1 MDKYHDKSGD
11 KFFGAENSTTSTATF
26 VDSGKC
32 FVSSSSSWIVDS
44 GASDHMTGN
53 HSLLCNFSEHRSFK
67 KVEIANGT
75 FSQAI
80 GSGTVRLSQS
90 MSLSSVLSLPKFT
103 FNLLS
108 VSKISRG
115 LNCSV
120 KFYPY
125 HCIFKDL
132 STKQILSNYVVIWGI
147 HIFKV

>member
-1 MDKYHDKSGD
+1 MI
-11 KFFGAENSTTSTATF
+11 NLVTSSLELRT
-26 VDSGKC
+26 SLLPLLRLLIGKC
-32 FVSSSSSWIVDS
+32 LVSSSSSWIIDS

-53 HSLLCNFSEHRSFK
+53 HSLLCHFSEHRSFK
-67 KVEIANGT
+67 KVEVANGT

-80 GSGTVRLSQS
+80 GSGTVTLSQS

-108 VSKISRG
+108 VSKITRG

-132 STKQILSNYVVIWGI
+132 STKQIIGRGRESGGSIYLNPRS
-147 HIFKV
+147 